1 MSMAN
6 VAAIPA
12 LPQRPGH
19 PLRALATALLAA
31 AIYGFALGAGKNL
44 TYCWRSAVKFPLL
57 LLGTGLLCALACF
70 VLAAFLGVPLRFP
83 AVQRANCALLRTL
96 AVLLGSLAPVTLFL
110 GLTMAPPSGRDL
122 GGYPA
127 FVGMNV
133 VFIALAGALA
143 LLLQARL
150 LLREHGIAPGRAA
163 AVVAGWLALS
173 LLVGGQLAFWLR
185 PFFGIAS
192 LHGDPPF
199 LLGDEPTAT
208 GARNFYEVVWQ
219 FLCGDAALRR

>member
-1 MSMAN
+1 MAN
-6 VAAIPA
+6 VAAIASLAP
-12 LPQRPGH
+12 RPGH
-19 PLRALATALLAA
+19 PVRALAAALLAA
-31 AIYGFALGAGKNL
+31 AAYGFALGTGKNL

-57 LLGTGLLCALACF
+57 LLGTGLLCAFAYF
-70 VLAAFLGVPLRFP
+70 VLARFLGAPLRFP
-83 AVQRANCALLRTL
+83 AVQRASAALLRTL

-133 VFIALAGALA
+133 VFVALAGALA
-143 LLLQARL
+143 LLLQARV
-150 LLREHGIAPGRAA
+150 LLREHGIAPRRAA
-163 AVVAGWLALS
+163 AVVTGWMALS

>member
-1 MSMAN
+1 MSMPN
-6 VAAIPA
+6 TRQQPPPGAAPA
-12 LPQRPGH
+12 
-19 PLRALATALLAA
+19 LRALATALLAA
-31 AIYGFALGAGKNL
+31 GTYGFALGAGKNL

-70 VLAAFLGVPLRFP
+70 VLARFLDTPLRFA
-83 AVQRANCALLRTL
+83 AVQRASCALLHTL
-96 AVLLGSLAPVTLFL
+96 AVLLGSLAPVTLFF
-110 GLTMAPPSGRDL
+110 GVTMATPTERDL

-127 FVGMNV
+127 FVGANV
-133 VFIALAGALA
+133 VFVALAGALA
-143 LLLQARL
+143 VLLQARL
-150 LLREHGIAPGRAA
+150 LLREHGIPPRRA
-163 AVVAGWLALS
+163 AVVVASWLALS

-219 FLCGDAALRR
+219 FVSGDAALRR